1 MAIYLPQ
8 ELIEEI
14 KARVSIREVVSD
26 YLSLTKDGANYKA
39 LCPFHKEKTPS
50 FKVHEGKA
58 IFHCFGCGE
67 SGNIFTFLMKMEGIS
82 FPEAIERLAKRA
94 GVELPKPERGPK
106 TKEQDENAR
115 LFRVNELAQE
125 FYKEKLFSPEGKKAL
140 EYLRFRGMDNDQIER
155 FGLGYAPSGWDNLIK
170 HLEGRGVPQN
180 LILAAGLIIPR
191 EGGGG
196 YYDRFRDR
204 VIFPIRDLLARVRGF
219 GARYMDD
226 ALKDTQ
232 PKYINSPETPVYK
245 KGEMLYGLDLA
256 KEAVRKKDRAII
268 VEGYFDRISLA
279 LFGFDEAVASLGTA
293 FTEAQAHIVGRY
305 TRNVYLVF
313 DSDEAGR
320 KAGFRALPIFLSAGQ
335 MPFLVSMP
343 EGFDPD
349 DMVRKQGA
357 EAFEKLLARAPRLL
371 DYYLELQINSAGAD
385 LAKKGEKVRELVNM
399 ISYIP
404 NALDRELY
412 LKKLAEM
419 SGVSAGQLQ
428 KVMLKERVSGS
439 SEKEAGNQEKA
450 GPATNWLAA
459 EEVILSCLVSHPIPG
474 LAQLMID
481 EKVSEKIS
489 DPALAQYIAKLSEEI
504 ISKNK
509 CDPSD
514 YFQLLNGTKW
524 ERVVGKALSEQSPY
538 QDDNLFKAVQD
549 GLAILKKRALE
560 QKDQELTQKLNLAKQ
575 QGNED
580 LIRELLAEKNRL
592 IQLKRGQAAGRVP

>member
-82 FPEAIERLAKRA
+82 FPEAVDRLAKRA

-125 FYKEKLFSPEGKKAL
+125 FYQEKLYSPEGKKAL
-140 EYLRFRGMDNDQIER
+140 EYLHSRGMDDDRARR
-155 FGLGYAPSGWDNLIK
+155 FGLGYAPAGWDNLIK
-170 HLEGRGVPQN
+170 HLEGRGVPRN

-191 EGGGG
+191 EGGEGH
-196 YYDRFRDR
+196 YDRFRDR

-219 GARYMDD
+219 GARYMDE

-256 KEAVRKKDRAII
+256 KDAIRKKDRAII

-293 FTEAQAHIVGRY
+293 FTDAQAHIVSRY
-305 TRNVYLVF
+305 TRNIYLVF

-349 DMVRKQGA
+349 DMVRKQGG
-357 EAFEKLLARAPRLL
+357 EAFEKLLAHAPRLL
-371 DYYLELQINSAGAD
+371 DHYLELQIGLAGSD
-385 LAKKGEKVRELVNM
+385 LAKKGEKVRELVSM
-399 ISYIP
+399 ISYMP

-412 LKKLAEM
+412 LKKLAEL

-428 KVMLKERVSGS
+428 KIMLKERVSGPEERETIES
-439 SEKEAGNQEKA
+439 KTAS
-450 GPATNWLAA
+450 PANWLAA
-459 EEVILSCLVSHPIPG
+459 EEIILSCLVSHPEPG
-474 LAQLMID
+474 LAQIMID

-489 DPALAQYIAKLSEEI
+489 DPPLAQYIARLSEEI
-504 ISKNK
+504 ISRGK

-514 YFQLLNGTKW
+514 FFHLLNGTKW
-524 ERVVGKALSEQSPY
+524 ERVVGKALSETGPY
-538 QDDNLFKAVQD
+538 QDDKLVQAVRES
-549 GLAILKKRALE
+549 LAVLKKRAIE
-560 QKDQELTQKLNLAKQ
+560 QKDQELTQKINLAKQ
-575 QGNED
+575 QGNEE
-580 LIRELLAEKNRL
+580 LIRELLTEKNQL
-592 IQLKRGQAAGRVP
+592 IRLKREQSAGRVA